1 MKKTSILFSGLL
13 VLCMSLALTGCGSKG
28 GESGSKTESKAES
41 KTESK
46 AESKIENKTEDKT
59 ESGTQGSGSTYEC
72 PGTGFGFDL
81 PEGVKIEKGFLHIR
95 DLGDVD
101 YDSGVMM
108 GWPVYYS
115 ITREEY
121 EKLTDE
127 TVKDVNPG
135 FSFSILCVE
144 DVKSEAEAKEKI
156 FALIEKM
163 MGKISPEERERY
175 SSLKVAHQEGDRIW
189 LYEIV
194 DKVDDVLPESGRE
207 EYSAFYDASEKI
219 ISSMKFYPPETW
231 KGTEEGADLSFD
243 TIDVNGNPV
252 NSRSLFAQNKVT
264 MINIWAT
271 SCGPCINELPELEE
285 MNREF
290 REKGGAVVGLLDD
303 VWVDNMKYLDEA
315 QAIIKDTGVTYTN
328 LCAWDGYDEVLEAV
342 GTPTTYFVDSN
353 GKLIGEPIL
362 GAHTDKY
369 RERMEKY
376 LESAK

>member
-1 MKKTSILFSGLL
+1 MKKTSILFSGLM
-13 VLCMSLALTGCGSKG
+13 VLCMSLALTGCGGKG

-41 KTESK
+41 TTESK
-46 AESKIENKTEDKT
+46 TENKTEDKT

-156 FALIEKM
+156 FALIENIPPYL
-163 MGKISPEERERY
+163 GYLTPFNLPLHRKIS
-175 SSLKVAHQEGDRIW
+175 
-189 LYEIV
+189 
-194 DKVDDVLPESGRE
+194 
-207 EYSAFYDASEKI
+207 
-219 ISSMKFYPPETW
+219 
-231 KGTEEGADLSFD
+231 
-243 TIDVNGNPV
+243 
-252 NSRSLFAQNKVT
+252 
-264 MINIWAT
+264 
-271 SCGPCINELPELEE
+271 CIPAY
-285 MNREF
+285 
-290 REKGGAVVGLLDD
+290 K
-303 VWVDNMKYLDEA
+303 
-315 QAIIKDTGVTYTN
+315 
-328 LCAWDGYDEVLEAV
+328 
-342 GTPTTYFVDSN
+342 
-353 GKLIGEPIL
+353 
-362 GAHTDKY
+362 
-369 RERMEKY
+369 
-376 LESAK
+376 